1 MSVLRGLGFRWRSNS
16 ASTSPEDKEAPH
28 VWPAPRQGMRR
39 VGTEGDILNAAT
51 SHSRESFEL
60 KSHRH
65 SFASLRHPKAHVA
78 KQLRIKEQIGEGTC
92 GKVFRAYFNGAEVAL
107 KILKTVDEFEAQ
119 GTCPVDAAATFRQEM
134 DILGRCAHPKII
146 ALIEGNFQHEGRDA
160 MVLELMKCNLEEYF
174 ERRKSV
180 FTGPFRAPATLV
192 VEWAFDIA
200 QAIKCLHGMAP
211 KIIHR
216 DIKPRNVLIAFNN
229 AAILSDMGLCKVNIV
244 NQPVSIHLRICLDIS
259 IDMALCEQT
268 VEKGKSRVD
277 SIAIQ
282 STSRDQVS
290 CGMYGRLCIDLR
302 APPVLMLPPLLHFQR
317 SNRPLHLQHE
327 RGETQT
333 DQDALC
339 RCRRARERRQARY
352 YSFRDR

>member
-134 DILGRCAHPKII
+134 DILVHLGRCAHPKII

-282 STSRDQVS
+282 SNSRDQAS
-290 CGMYGRLCIDLR
+290 FGMYGRLCIDL
-302 APPVLMLPPLLHFQR
+302 
-317 SNRPLHLQHE
+317 
-327 RGETQT
+327 
-333 DQDALC
+333 
-339 RCRRARERRQARY
+339 QATG
-352 YSFRDR
+352 